1 MPAAQLAATT
11 STPVATLAGSGFLN
25 KKNGLY
31 QDP

>member
-1 MPAAQLAATT
+1 MSAAQLTATA

-31 QDP
+31 QNP